1 MRKLKL
7 RGLKDTSTLIQLVKI
22 KGFKLRFDSA
32 QSLFFPTIPWALGS
46 KDKVKGVCMG
56 EISTLFFFLGL

>member
-7 RGLKDTSTLIQLVKI
+7 RGLKDTSMLIQLVKI

-32 QSLFFPTIPWALGS
+32 QSLFSPQS
-46 KDKVKGVCMG
+46 
-56 EISTLFFFLGL
+56 LGLWDPKTRSRECAWGRFQPFSSS